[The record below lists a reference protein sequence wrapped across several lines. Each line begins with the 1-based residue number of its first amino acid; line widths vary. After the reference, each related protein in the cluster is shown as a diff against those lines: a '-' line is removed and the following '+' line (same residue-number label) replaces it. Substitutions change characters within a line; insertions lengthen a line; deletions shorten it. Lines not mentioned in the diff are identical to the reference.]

1 MLNDIRNTFR
11 FLVRERLLAVAVL
24 ATLGIGIGIN
34 AAIFSVLD
42 AVVIRPLP
50 YPQAD
55 RLVAVW
61 QQDRKDKS
69 PFVASAANFL
79 DWQKQTEVFEA
90 LAAVQQFQ
98 KREFNLAVGAAPDNM
113 ARDNVAPDNVAPD
126 NVKGAHIS
134 PELFGVLRV
143 SPAMGRS
150 FTPEDA
156 DADKDRVVI
165 LSHDLWVSRFASDP
179 HAVGRDLRLNGSNV
193 RIAGVMPAGFTIPLV
208 EAQIYLP
215 LQWTMAERQERR
227 VAHYLVLGRL
237 KKGVSL
243 ETAGALLDS
252 VAWSLGQQYPESN
265 KDLGILINPLKDKVV
280 GALRPV
286 LLAIFSAAGCV
297 LLLACLNLAN
307 LLGARG
313 IKRQREMAIRAA
325 LGASRF
331 RLLRQLMT
339 EGLVIASLGGMI
351 GLVGGTWA
359 VRIFVGLF
367 NNTIYFSLPRRAEI
381 GLDWRVLAFTG
392 LACLLTGI
400 LFSIAPAWQVTKAN
414 LLATANRTGGRRGG
428 HWRAVLMVGEVGFSL
443 ALVIAAALL
452 VRSYARLQAE
462 NPGFSADGVLTA
474 TVALPDTK
482 YSSPSLRAA
491 FFRRLVADT
500 AAIPGASAV
509 AAVRYLPMSGVASVW
524 SVGLPGQPPG
534 NLPAAFHHIVTP
546 GYFEAM
552 KIPVVEGRAFDE
564 HDSADRSRVAILSGT
579 AARRYFPND
588 PHPIGRHLRIEDEQR
603 ADWEVI
609 GIVGDV
615 RNLRPD
621 LVPRPQIY
629 VPMEQSPVGS
639 MALVIRS
646 GENPLALSR
655 SFRDL
660 VNRIDKDQAITD
672 VKSLAMVVDDA
683 SARWRVSTSL
693 FLGFGIAAL
702 VIAAIGLYSV
712 VSYNVAQRTPEIA
725 IRIALGGSYTRIM
738 ATVLQSVATLGGIGI
753 ALGLMLAFAASR
765 SLGTLLYTI
774 DPLDPL
780 TFGAA
785 AAGFLTLVLI
795 IGVAA
800 ASKATHI
807 QHALALKQE

>member
-11 FLVRERLLAVAVL
+11 FLLRERMLAAAVL

-50 YPQAD
+50 YPEASQ
-55 RLVAVW
+55 LVAVW

-90 LAAVQQFQ
+90 LAAIQQFQ
-98 KREFNLAVGAAPDNM
+98 KRDFNLAGGS
-113 ARDNVAPDNVAPD
+113 APD
-126 NVKGAHIS
+126 NVKGVHIS
-134 PELFGVLRV
+134 PDLFRVLGVN
-143 SPAMGRS
+143 PAMGRA
-150 FTPEDA
+150 FTSGDA
-156 DADKDRVVI
+156 EGDHDRMVI

-179 HAVGRDLRLNGSNV
+179 HAVGRDFRLNGANV
-193 RIAGVMPAGFTIPLV
+193 RIAGVMPAGFAIPLV

-215 LQWTMAERQERR
+215 LNWTLAERQERR
-227 VAHYLVLGRL
+227 VANYLVLGRL
-237 KKGVSL
+237 KNGVSL
-243 ETAGALLDS
+243 ETAGAVLDS
-252 VAWSLGQQYPESN
+252 FAWALAEKHPESN

-280 GALRPV
+280 GTLRPV
-286 LLAIFSAAGCV
+286 LLAIFSAAACV

-307 LLGARG
+307 LFGARG

-339 EGLVIASLGGMI
+339 EGLAIAALGGII

-359 VRIFVGLF
+359 VRIFAGLF

-392 LACLLTGI
+392 LACLLTGV
-400 LFSIAPAWQVTKAN
+400 LFSIAPAWQATRMD
-414 LLATANRTGGRRGG
+414 LRFTANRTGGRRGG
-428 HWRAVLMVGEVGFSL
+428 HWRALLVVCETGFSL
-443 ALVIAAALL
+443 ALVIAASLL
-452 VRSYARLQAE
+452 VRSYVRLQAQDR
-462 NPGFSADGVLTA
+462 GFSVDGVLTA
-474 TVALPDTK
+474 TVALPETK
-482 YSSPSLRAA
+482 YASPLNQAA

-500 AAIPGASAV
+500 AAVPGVSAV

-524 SVGLPGQPPG
+524 SVSIPGQPSG

-546 GYFEAM
+546 GYFAAM
-552 KIPVVEGRAFDE
+552 KIPVMEGRSFEE
-564 HDSADRSRVAILSGT
+564 HDSAGRPRVAILSGT
-579 AARRYFPND
+579 AARRYFPSD
-588 PHPIGRHLRIEDEQR
+588 PYPIGRHILIEDEQR
-603 ADWEVI
+603 TDWEVI
-609 GIVGDV
+609 GIVRDV

-621 LVPRPQIY
+621 LAPRPQIY
-629 VPMEQSPVGS
+629 VPMEQSPAGS
-639 MALVIRS
+639 MALVIRNDK
-646 GENPLALSR
+646 NPLALSR
-655 SFRDL
+655 TFRDL

-672 VKSLAMVVDDA
+672 VKSLAMVVGDA

-693 FLGFGIAAL
+693 FLGFGVAAL
-702 VIAAIGLYSV
+702 VIAVIGLYSV

-725 IRIALGGSYTRIM
+725 IRIALGGSYWRII
-738 ATVLQSVATLGGIGI
+738 ATILQSVATLGGVGI
-753 ALGLMLAFAASR
+753 ALGLWLAYAASQ

-774 DPLDPL
+774 DPLDPV

-785 AAGFLTLVLI
+785 AIGFLTLVLI
-795 IGVAA
+795 IGTAA
-800 ASKATHI
+800 ASKVTRIEPAS
-807 QHALALKQE
+807 ALKQE